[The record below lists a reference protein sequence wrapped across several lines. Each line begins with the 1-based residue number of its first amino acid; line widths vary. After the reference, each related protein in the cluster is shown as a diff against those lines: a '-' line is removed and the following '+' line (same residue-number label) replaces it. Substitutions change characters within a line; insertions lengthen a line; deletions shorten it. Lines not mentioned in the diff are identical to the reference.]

1 MYQKNHDENSNLAL
15 KVKCIKDLLSLLQK
29 VFSNK
34 KIAFGISDEDI
45 LELAND
51 IIDKSGFMDDIIQ
64 FAKNDPAAK
73 GSCEYVYKAY
83 KGIQAMM
90 YYRVARMILKWDAL
104 KNIDRVMVNIIIRD
118 LCEEGKVET
127 GIDIHPSA
135 RIGEGCVIDHGIG
148 TRIATNP
155 YDGNTVVIGETA
167 VIGKHCTIL
176 NDVVIG
182 AADVNTGPSEGRRH
196 PKIGNNVTI
205 CAGAKILG
213 KIEVGDGVFIGPGC
227 RIVHDIPANTK
238 VFVVNQLQ
246 IMKTKDK
253 TSAILDG
260 LVCDGKNLLLYGEN
274 IKNVDIMIV
283 DDQYNERKDMQ
294 IIIIERTN
302 YYITFNISKKG
313 VINSKD
319 SFKNN
324 HFKIMSDTEYYFI
337 SSNVIE
343 RFLKRL

>member
-1 MYQKNHDENSNLAL
+1 MYQRNYDDNNLFL
-15 KVKCIKDLLSLLQK
+15 KAKCIKDLLSLLQR
-29 VFSNK
+29 VFGNK

-51 IIDKSGFMDDIIQ
+51 IIDQSGFMDDIIQ

-90 YYRVARMILKWDAL
+90 YYRIARMILKWDTL
-104 KNIDRVMVNIIIRD
+104 KNVDKTMVNVLVRD

-135 RIGEGCVIDHGIG
+135 QIGKGCVIDHGIG
-148 TRIATNP
+148 TRIASDY

-167 VIGKHCTIL
+167 IIGNNCTIL
-176 NDVVIG
+176 NNVVIG
-182 AADVNTGPSEGRRH
+182 AADVNKGQSEGRRH

-205 CAGAKILG
+205 CAGVKILG
-213 KIEVGDGVFIGPGC
+213 KIEVGDNVFIAPGC

-238 VFVVNQLQ
+238 VLIVNQLQ
-246 IMKTKDK
+246 IMKRKDK
-253 TSAILDG
+253 SSAILDG

-274 IKNVDIMIV
+274 IKNIDILIV
-283 DDQYNERKDMQ
+283 DSQYNERTDMQ
-294 IIIIERTN
+294 IVIVEKTDF
-302 YYITFNISKKG
+302 YITFNIEKTDLIVSM
-313 VINSKD
+313 D

-324 HFKIMSDTEYYFI
+324 YLKILNNTEYYYV

-343 RFLKRL
+343 RFLNRL

>member
-1 MYQKNHDENSNLAL
+1 MYQRNYDDNNLFFKA
-15 KVKCIKDLLSLLQK
+15 KCIKDVLSVLQR
-29 VFSNK
+29 VFGNK

-64 FAKNDPAAK
+64 FAKTDPAAK
-73 GSCEYVYKAY
+73 GSCEYVYKSY
-83 KGIQAMM
+83 KGIQAIM
-90 YYRVARMILKWDAL
+90 YYRISRMILTWDTL
-104 KNIDRVMVNIIIRD
+104 KNVDKTMVNVLVRD

-135 RIGEGCVIDHGIG
+135 QIGKGCVIDHGIG
-148 TRIATNP
+148 TRIASDF

-167 VIGKHCTIL
+167 IIGNNCTIL
-176 NDVVIG
+176 NNVVIG
-182 AADVNTGPSEGRRH
+182 AADVNKGQSKGRRH
-196 PKIGNNVTI
+196 PKIGNDVTI
-205 CAGAKILG
+205 CADAKILG
-213 KIEVGDGVFIGPGC
+213 KIEVGDNVFIAPGC

-238 VFVVNQLQ
+238 VLIVNQLQ
-246 IMKTKDK
+246 IMKRKDK

-274 IKNVDIMIV
+274 IKNIDILIV
-283 DDQYNERKDMQ
+283 DSQYNERMDLQ
-294 IIIIERTN
+294 IVITEKTD
-302 YYITFNISKKG
+302 YYIAFHIDKKEE
-313 VINSKD
+313 IFSKD

-324 HFKIMSDTEYYFI
+324 HLKVISDEEYSYI